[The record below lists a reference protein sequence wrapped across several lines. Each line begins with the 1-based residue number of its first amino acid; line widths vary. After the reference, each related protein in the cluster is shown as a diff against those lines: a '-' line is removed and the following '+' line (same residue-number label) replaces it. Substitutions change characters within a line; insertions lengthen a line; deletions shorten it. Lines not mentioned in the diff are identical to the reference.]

1 MLRAHTFRA
10 CLKSLRARYAH
21 AYERAHNFLRS
32 VVTKKCH
39 KNPIPV
45 VWKTW
50 LLKQTVALI

>member
-10 CLKSLRARYAH
+10 CLKSLRAHYAH

-45 VWKTW
+45 V
-50 LLKQTVALI
+50 